1 MVRIS
6 LVAVV
11 VTLVAA
17 AVPALGVTRPASAIG
32 PSACAWSPSPL
43 PLPGNTV
50 QGRVTAGDGGWLAGT
65 AGSEEPNEP
74 DQGVLWHRG
83 RLRPAGLAFGL
94 DTYLHAVNADG
105 IAVGRV
111 IGADGLSHAIR
122 YRTGYEYLPETGGS
136 SVALD
141 VNVSGAVVG
150 FDGARRLVVWPPE
163 GGPAHELPL
172 PDGAAPYRTAAIDN
186 DGTVVAWAG
195 KPDATGTLR
204 LRGYS
209 WHPDGTRTAAG
220 GRRPRLP
227 HRPSGRRDGRGVR
240 GDDVVAPRPGHHT
253 GGRCR
258 RRRGEPGRHRR
269 GNVEHRCEPG
279 VDRGP
284 CPATTFAAVWA

>member
-1 MVRIS
+1 
-6 LVAVV
+6 
-11 VTLVAA
+11 
-17 AVPALGVTRPASAIG
+17 
-32 PSACAWSPSPL
+32 
-43 PLPGNTV
+43 
-50 QGRVTAGDGGWLAGT
+50 VTAGDGGWLAGT

-186 DGTVVAWAG
+186 DGAVVAWAG

-209 WHPDGTRTAAG
+209 WHPDGTRTALPEGDVRDFHTGRVVGAMGEASEATTWSLHGRVTTLAG
-220 GRRPRLP
+220 GAVGVAVNRDGIVVGTSNTGASLVWTAVLVPQPLSP
-227 HRPSGRRDGRGVR
+227 PSGHDAGAVTAIN
-240 GDDVVAPRPGHHT
+240 DSEA
-253 GGRCR
+253 GGYSFPQEQNDSVPIRWRCR
-258 RRRGEPGRHRR
+258 
-269 GNVEHRCEPG
+269 
-279 VDRGP
+279 
-284 CPATTFAAVWA
+284 